1 MSTAIRDAHE
11 KNYTFT
17 GAYSVDETPDE
28 KCDEEKAEKIDGK
41 RDKNNKKMFRIVE
54 NRN

>member
-17 GAYSVDETPDE
+17 GAYVEETPDE
-28 KCDEEKAEKIDGK
+28 KCDEEKTEKIDGK
-41 RDKNNKKMFRIVE
+41 RDKTNKKVFRIVE
-54 NRN
+54 KRN